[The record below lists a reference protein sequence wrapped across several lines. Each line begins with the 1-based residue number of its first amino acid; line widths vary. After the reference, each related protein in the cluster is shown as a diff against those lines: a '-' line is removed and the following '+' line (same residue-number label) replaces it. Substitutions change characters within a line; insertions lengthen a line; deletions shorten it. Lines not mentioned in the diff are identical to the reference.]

1 MILSAIEAAPG
12 ASESILVDTIT
23 CPEFTNMGF
32 MPKAR
37 DRVLPCALVFQVLPL
52 LLWYLCGP

>member
-12 ASESILVDTIT
+12 AFESILVDTIT

-32 MPKAR
+32 MPKAH
-37 DRVLPCALVFQVLPL
+37 DRVLPCALVSQVLPL
-52 LLWYLCGP
+52 PLWHLCGP